1 LELARD
7 ILEHLET
14 FLHVKTDGSWPHDFG
29 SYLAALPD
37 QDETHPPT
45 STDEPDTVALGVTLI
60 ALSNM
65 VRRRA
70 SQALRNSP
78 FTTIMDYQFL
88 FVLRS
93 HGPMSKGVLIEANG
107 MESSSGTEV
116 IKRILRE
123 GWIAEE
129 PNPEDRRSVLV
140 HLTRKGEA
148 IETENREYVSGLYS
162 SLSEPLDARHQ
173 SILLQLVHAIA
184 AADSMNRP
192 GFHGHLNV

>member
-1 LELARD
+1 MANTSQLELARD
-7 ILEHLET
+7 ILEHLEN
-14 FLHVKTDGSWPHDFG
+14 FLHVKTEGSWPHDFG

-45 STDEPDTVALGVTLI
+45 GTEVPDTVALGVSLI
-60 ALSNM
+60 ALSNV

-70 SQALRNSP
+70 SQALRNGP

-123 GWIAEE
+123 GWIAEK
-129 PNPEDRRSVLV
+129 PNPEDGRSILV
-140 HLTRKGEA
+140 HITEKGEA
-148 IETENREYVSGLYS
+148 IESENREHVSGFYS

-173 SILLQLVHAIA
+173 HILLQLVHAIA
-184 AADSMNRP
+184 TVD
-192 GFHGHLNV
+192 G